1 MCAEFLYALFFLR
14 LCTALLQMQKYCEK
28 VDRIWKEWYLYV
40 ADEMSVCHCPRN
52 LSDSCVTR
60 HVDYRHIFQNVSTG
74 KNACPCIVIKTNLFV
89 CLGGMGQ
96 VFPVS
101 CKVVCWW
108 VTTNCCFVGDMFHGS
123 SVSWAIVEWISEVRR
138 SSCIM

>member
-1 MCAEFLYALFFLR
+1 VKKLTEFEKSDI
-14 LCTALLQMQKYCEK
+14 CMLLMKCQSVIVHAIY
-28 VDRIWKEWYLYV
+28 RIPVLP
-40 ADEMSVCHCPRN
+40 D
-52 LSDSCVTR
+52 
-60 HVDYRHIFQNVSTG
+60 VDYRHIFQNVSTG

-123 SVSWAIVEWISEVRR
+123 SVS
-138 SSCIM
+138 